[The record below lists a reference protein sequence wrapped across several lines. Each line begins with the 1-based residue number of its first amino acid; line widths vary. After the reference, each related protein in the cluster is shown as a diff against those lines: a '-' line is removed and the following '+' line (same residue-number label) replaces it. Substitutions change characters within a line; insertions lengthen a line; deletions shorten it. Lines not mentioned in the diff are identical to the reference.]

1 VDGAQPRAVAAEPAS
16 DGSPA
21 ARTSGQ
27 WKQDIL
33 RVYNSVN
40 RDISGVG
47 VSRQSVDLMGDRF
60 LVVANHQRIPALA
73 SIDAA
78 DRYLTRLTDVALID
92 ESKRR
97 LLVELSAVLGLSVR
111 TILKD
116 YDPVTETAATVVIL
130 EDRLPVCD
138 RAPLD
143 ARTTRPDEHR
153 SGPTG

>member
-1 VDGAQPRAVAAEPAS
+1 VEGLRAGAATEAA
-16 DGSPA
+16 GGRLPA

-33 RVYNSVN
+33 RIYNSVN

-78 DRYLTRLTDVALID
+78 DRYLTRMTDVALID

-97 LLVELSAVLGLSVR
+97 LLVELGTVLGLSVR

-130 EDRLPVCD
+130 DDRLPVSD
-138 RAPLD
+138 RMPQDPRL
-143 ARTTRPDEHR
+143 ARVDDDRGSAIH
-153 SGPTG
+153 

>member
-1 VDGAQPRAVAAEPAS
+1 
-16 DGSPA
+16 
-21 ARTSGQ
+21 
-27 WKQDIL
+27 
-33 RVYNSVN
+33 VN

-78 DRYLTRLTDVALID
+78 DRYLTRMTDVALID

-97 LLVELSAVLGLSVR
+97 LLVELGTVLGLSVR

-130 EDRLPVCD
+130 DDRLPVSD
-138 RAPLD
+138 RMPQDPRL
-143 ARTTRPDEHR
+143 ARVDDDRGSAIH
-153 SGPTG
+153 